1 MNDEVKER
9 LSSGDTWLRL
19 LFIVLF
25 GFCATVATWLI
36 WVVAAAQF
44 LFALFAGRT
53 NDNLSEFADTLVAY
67 VAQAFS
73 YMVYRTDEKPFPFA
87 PPPREVV
94 VEGVARAAAKSSA
107 PSSAE
112 STQARAEGVG
122 EDDSTKK
129 AAD

>member
-1 MNDEVKER
+1 MDDDVKER
-9 LSSGDTWLRL
+9 LSAADTWVRL
-19 LFIVLF
+19 LFIVVF

-53 NDNLSEFADTLVAY
+53 NDNLSKFADTLVAY

-87 PPPREVV
+87 PPPEGVV
-94 VEGVARAAAKSSA
+94 VDGVAKAAAKKKA
-107 PSSAE
+107 
-112 STQARAEGVG
+112 STGK
-122 EDDSTKK
+122 STKPRRQSSSESSSSK
-129 AAD
+129 KTAD